1 MGNALRCV
9 RSAYGELQTPQLQ
22 NQVLRALRRP
32 VGQAW
37 SLMMP
42 NHRLPDD
49 TLRAT
54 RVSLTRYA
62 PNLQTPCGIGLH
74 AQRIGVPPE
83 T

>member
-1 MGNALRCV
+1 
-9 RSAYGELQTPQLQ
+9 
-22 NQVLRALRRP
+22 
-32 VGQAW
+32 
-37 SLMMP
+37 MP